1 MKHVAVVGAGL
12 VGSLQAILLAKRGFK
27 VDVFERRPDLRK
39 ATLLAGKSINLAL
52 SDRGWKAL
60 EKAGITDEIKQI
72 AIPMYGRKMHAQDG
86 TLTYQPYGKEN
97 QAIYSVS
104 RGGLNQK
111 LMNLA
116 TDYEA
121 INYTFNHRCDD
132 IDFDSNTIQFTD
144 TENNKLVE
152 KQYDCVFAT
161 DGAFSAVRNRMTKYP
176 MVDYSQT
183 YLSHGYKELVIP
195 ANSDGTHKLDK
206 NCLHIWPRGEF
217 MMIALAN
224 LDGSFTVT
232 LFFPMEGELSFA
244 TINTPEKVQDFFQKT
259 FPDAVPLMPT
269 LLDDYYTNPTSTL
282 VTVRCKPWNHGTQA
296 ILMGDAAHAIV
307 PFYGQGM
314 NAGFEDCTVF
324 DELLGKYADDWSKV
338 CTEYSRLRVPDGNAI
353 ADLALNN
360 YIEMR
365 DLTADPD
372 FLLRKKIERK
382 FADLYPNEWMPL
394 YEQVTFSHIRYS
406 EALKRGVYQ
415 REIMDE
421 IMKRKDI
428 HENWDSEEI
437 MHLIAEK
444 AKINTVC

>member
-1 MKHVAVVGAGL
+1 MQNVAVVGAGL

-27 VDVFERRPDLRK
+27 VDVYERRPDLRK
-39 ATLLAGKSINLAL
+39 AEILAGRSINLAL

-60 EKAGITDEIKQI
+60 DKAGISDEIRKI
-72 AIPMYGRKMHAQDG
+72 AIPMFGRKMHAVDG
-86 TLTYQPYGKEN
+86 ALTYQPYGKEN
-97 QAIYSVS
+97 QAIFSVS

-116 TDYEA
+116 DDYPE
-121 INYTFNHRCDD
+121 IGYFFNMRCED
-132 IDFDSNTIQFTD
+132 IDFDSNTIRFTD
-144 TENNKLVE
+144 TEKDQIVE
-152 KQYDCVFAT
+152 KSYDAVFAT
-161 DGAFSAVRNRMTKYP
+161 DGAFSAVRNRMMKYP
-176 MVDYSQT
+176 MFDYSQS
-183 YLSHGYKELVIP
+183 YLTHGYKELVIP
-195 ANSDGTHKLDK
+195 PNEDGSHKIDK

-244 TINTPEKVQDFFQKT
+244 SIDTPEKVKDFFEKT
-259 FPDAVPLMPT
+259 FPDSIPLMPT
-269 LLDDYYTNPTSTL
+269 LLEDYFSNPTSTL
-282 VTVRCKPWNHGTQA
+282 VTVRCNPWNHGTQA
-296 ILMGDAAHAIV
+296 VLMGDAAHAVV

-324 DELLGKYADDWSKV
+324 DELLEQYGDDWDTIFS
-338 CTEYSRLRVPDGNAI
+338 EYSRLRVPDGNAI

-365 DLTADPD
+365 DSTADPD

-382 FADLYPNEWMPL
+382 FSDLYPNDWMPL

-406 EALKRGVYQ
+406 DALKRGQYQ
-415 REIMDE
+415 RGIMDE
-421 IMKRKDI
+421 IMQTEGIYEK
-428 HENWDSEEI
+428 WDSEEI
-437 MHLIAEK
+437 MNRIAEK
-444 AKINTVC
+444 AKTK